1 MGHNEYGLKRQVHRT
16 ESLHTKLKW
25 SHNTNLTLDSFRT
38 NGGCLT
44 QKVRQ
49 HEIIKISVEI
59 NKTRNERTGK
69 NNTKKSTN
77 WKSWCF
83 EKKISKSEKVLP
95 KFTKIQ
101 RKIFK
106 LIKRNWKGDITEHI
120 SHKEIPWKPIFQQIW
135 KCKVD
140 W

>member
-25 SHNTNLTLDSFRT
+25 SHNTNLTLNSFRT

-83 EKKISKSEKVLP
+83 EKKSVNQKKSYPNLQKSREKYS
-95 KFTKIQ
+95 
-101 RKIFK
+101 
-106 LIKRNWKGDITEHI
+106 N
-120 SHKEIPWKPIFQQIW
+120 
-135 KCKVD
+135 
-140 W
+140 

>member
-69 NNTKKSTN
+69 NNTKN
-77 WKSWCF
+77 
-83 EKKISKSEKVLP
+83 
-95 KFTKIQ
+95 
-101 RKIFK
+101 
-106 LIKRNWKGDITEHI
+106 
-120 SHKEIPWKPIFQQIW
+120 QQIERVGAL
-135 KCKVD
+135 KKKSVNQKKSYPNLQKSREKYSN
-140 W
+140 